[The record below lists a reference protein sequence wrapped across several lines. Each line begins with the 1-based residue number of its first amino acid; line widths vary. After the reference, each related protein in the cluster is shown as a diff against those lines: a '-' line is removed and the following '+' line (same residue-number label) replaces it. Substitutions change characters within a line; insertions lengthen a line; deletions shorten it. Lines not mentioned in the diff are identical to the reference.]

1 MQPDWIKKAIFYHI
15 YPLGFCGAQ
24 DINDHSAAPLPR
36 LEKIYDWI
44 PHLKDLGVNS
54 LYLGPLFESSL
65 HGYDTADYYHVDR
78 RLGTDDTLIKLIRE
92 LHANGIRVVLDGVFN
107 HVGRD
112 FWAFRDVQQNGQDSG
127 YCSWFSDLK
136 FGGRSPLGDPFTYET
151 WQGHPELVKLNLRN
165 PETRQH
171 LLGAVRQWILDFGID
186 GLRLDTADCLDLD
199 FQKELS
205 TFTRSLRPDFWLM
218 GEVIHGDYRH
228 WANPEILNSVTNYE
242 GYKGLHS
249 SFVDKNFFEIAFSL
263 NRQFGPQ
270 GIYRDLAL
278 YNFADNHDV
287 DRVANKLE
295 NPAHLHPLYCLLF
308 TMPGIPSI
316 YYGSEW
322 GLTGTRSESSDRDLR
337 PNLDMESMW
346 KNAPDPHLPVTIQKL
361 SRIRKASAALQEG
374 DYQQLLVAPEQL
386 VFARQIAG
394 QIVIVQINA
403 AAEPAR
409 FDIGVPFPG
418 SAQLVDLLN
427 EGETTSVTDGRLI
440 NTVAPQW
447 ARILTF

>member
-112 FWAFRDVQQNGQDSG
+112 FWAFRDVQQNGQNSG

-136 FGGRSPLGDPFTYET
+136 FGGLSPLGDPFTYET
-151 WQGHPELVKLNLRN
+151 WQGHHELVKLNLRN

-337 PNLDMESMW
+337 PNLDLEKLW
-346 KNAPDPHLPVTIQKL
+346 QNAPDPHLPVTIQKL

-386 VFARQIAG
+386 VFARQTAG
-394 QIVIVQINA
+394 QTVIVQINA

-427 EGETTSVTDGRLI
+427 EGETTSLTDGRLI

>member
-386 VFARQIAG
+386 VFARQTAG
-394 QIVIVQINA
+394 QTVIVQINA